1 MIAAPG
7 TVRSVETE
15 RGDIILGWLTKL
27 VLVLSV
33 LGVLGFDAVSL
44 VQARFQASDR
54 AAAAAS
60 AAAAEYASS
69 KDVQKA
75 YNAAF
80 ATTVDNDTIE
90 TTTFK
95 VAPDGTVSL
104 RLHHEATTLLVQR
117 IAPLRGYADAAG
129 EGRAR
134 PPS

>member
-7 TVRSVETE
+7 TVLPVGTD

-33 LGVLGFDAVSL
+33 LGVLGFDAISL
-44 VQARFQASDR
+44 VQARFKASDR
-54 AAAAAS
+54 ATTAAG
-60 AAAAEYASS
+60 AAAAEYATS

-90 TTTFK
+90 TQTFT
-95 VAPDGTVSL
+95 VAPDGTVTL
-104 RLHHEATTLLVQR
+104 VLHHEATTLLLQR
-117 IAPLRGYADAAG
+117 VGPLRKYADATG

>member
-1 MIAAPG
+1 MIAWPG
-7 TVRSVETE
+7 TVPSVGTD

-27 VLVLSV
+27 VVVLSV

-54 AAAAAS
+54 AATAAG
-60 AAAAEYASS
+60 AAAAEYATS

-90 TTTFK
+90 TGTFK
-95 VAPDGTVSL
+95 VASDGTVDL

-117 IAPLRGYADAAG
+117 ISPLRKYADAVG

>member
-1 MIAAPG
+1 MGRA
-7 TVRSVETE
+7 ETD

-33 LGVLGFDAVSL
+33 LGVIGFDAVSL
-44 VQARFQASDR
+44 VQAQFQASDR
-54 AAAAAS
+54 ATTAAA
-60 AAAAEYASS
+60 AAAAEYATS

-80 ATTVDNDTIE
+80 ATTVGNDTIE
-90 TTTFK
+90 TQTFR
-95 VAPDGTVSL
+95 VAPDGTVEL
-104 RLHHEATTLLVQR
+104 RLHHEATTLLVHR
-117 IAPLRGYADAAG
+117 IPPLRDYTDAVG